1 MSFKPLIW
9 YCRPVANGIWAQETD
24 SAFGAYTPCATESA
38 VDFISYLVLFGLCL
52 YRIWLIKMDHTV
64 KRFCLR
70 ANWYSYILIF
80 LGCLCAA
87 EPLTRLAMGI
97 SIFNLDSQTGLAPFE
112 IVSLG
117 CQILAWSS
125 IIIMIGLETRMYIK
139 EFRWYIRFG
148 VIYVLVGEAVILNLI
163 ISMMEFY
170 ARSVFY
176 MYLSSLLCQVLF
188 GALLLFHVPHLDP
201 YPGYIPLGSQSADDN
216 QYEALVGRD
225 HICPERQA
233 NIFSS
238 MLTLIP

>member
-1 MSFKPLIW
+1 MSIKPLIW
-9 YCRPVANGIWAQETD
+9 YCRPVANGIWAQKTD
-24 SAFGAYTPCATESA
+24 SAFGAYTPCAIES
-38 VDFISYLVLFGLCL
+38 VDFISYLVHFGLCL
-52 YRIWLIKMDHTV
+52 YRIWLIKMDHKV

-70 ANWYSYILIF
+70 ANCYNYILIF

-87 EPLTRLAMGI
+87 QPLARLAMGI

-125 IIIMIGLETRMYIK
+125 IIIMIGMETRMYIK

-170 ARSVFY
+170 ARL
-176 MYLSSLLCQVLF
+176 M
-188 GALLLFHVPHLDP
+188 LLFAMSNFIILDN
-201 YPGYIPLGSQSADDN
+201 YFITSNTLSNHGISLACYCVSQISYIGCMHGLLKKLEWEHQLFTSDN
-216 QYEALVGRD
+216 RQQLV
-225 HICPERQA
+225 
-233 NIFSS
+233 
-238 MLTLIP
+238 T